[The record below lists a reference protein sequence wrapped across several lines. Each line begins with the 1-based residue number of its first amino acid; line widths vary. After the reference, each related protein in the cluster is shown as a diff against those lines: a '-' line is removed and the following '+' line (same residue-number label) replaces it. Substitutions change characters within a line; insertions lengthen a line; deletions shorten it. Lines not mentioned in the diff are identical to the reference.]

1 MDATETAVIRLHEQ
15 GLSDT
20 KIAQRLGIGYQK
32 VARILINSG
41 LKETDESKMLA
52 NGKSVSEIA
61 AALGKSE
68 KAVISRIPYTK
79 GMYGAEYPTV
89 NAIRI
94 RKSRERRMKNE
105 RI

>member
-15 GLSDT
+15 GLSDN

-32 VARILINSG
+32 VTQILINAG
-41 LKETDESKMLA
+41 LKETDESKMFA
-52 NGKSVSEIA
+52 DGKTVSEIA

-68 KAVISRIPYTK
+68 KAVLARIPYTK

-94 RKSRERRMKNE
+94 RKSRERKENE